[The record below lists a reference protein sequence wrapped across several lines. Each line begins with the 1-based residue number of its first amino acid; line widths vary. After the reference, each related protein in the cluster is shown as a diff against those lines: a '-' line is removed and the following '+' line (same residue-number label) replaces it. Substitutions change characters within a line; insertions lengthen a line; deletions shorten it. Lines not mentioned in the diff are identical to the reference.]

1 MIFMGFFGRISFFY
15 ESGDFSVFKKE
26 TQAEFWIGCIMK
38 LIKSGFDKFKDF
50 KWFIMQSFFS
60 DFFLVSDQEL
70 ADFS

>member
-26 TQAEFWIGCIMK
+26 TQAEFWIGCIVK
-38 LIKSGFDKFKDF
+38 LIKSRFDKFKDW
-50 KWFIMQSFFS
+50 KGFIMQSFFS